1 MRIGMLLDNDFT
13 ADPRVQNEARA
24 LAEEGHEVFIICI
37 RHNNLPGF
45 EKKDGIYIHRIYLPK
60 FLKNILYSMV
70 TTLPLYFWLWYLW
83 GIWVVKKNNIK
94 ILHAHDLYMAI
105 PACRIKKKINIPVV
119 ADLHENFPAAFMAY
133 AWIKKSP
140 HKYLIRPKYWE
151 KNEGKI
157 LGQCDAIIT
166 LSNFFQTTLKL
177 KHPHLTGKTWIEYP
191 NVPDVSKLLSFPVK
205 HKEYAY
211 LENAFWVFY
220 FGIISDRRG
229 INTLLD
235 SIEYIKNS
243 NIKLLL
249 VGPVDKHETNLFH
262 SRFERLKNS
271 GRLIYFNWK
280 NIEDLPT
287 LLYYSSVCV
296 SPIKKNAQHESG
308 VANKIFQY
316 MLFEKPLV
324 VSNCIPQVEI
334 VTTASCGLFYKDGD
348 YNELSEKIQ
357 FLCENPDKCKIMG
370 QNGKK
375 AVINKYN
382 TINYSKNLT
391 GYYNSFP
398 NNPL

>member
-24 LAEEGHEVFIICI
+24 LADEGHEVFIICL

-45 EKKDGIYIHRIYLPK
+45 EIKDGIYIHRIYLPR

-83 GIWVVKKNNIK
+83 GIWVIRKNNIK

-105 PACRIKKKINIPVV
+105 PAFRIKKKMNIPVV

-205 HKEYAY
+205 HKEYSY
-211 LENAFWVFY
+211 LENAFWIFY

-235 SIEYIKNS
+235 SIEYIKNKD
-243 NIKLLL
+243 IKLLL
-249 VGPVDKHETNLFH
+249 VGPVDKHEIDSFH
-262 SRFERLKNS
+262 SRFERLKTS
-271 GRLIYFNWK
+271 GRLLYFNWK

-316 MLFEKPLV
+316 MLFKKPII
-324 VSNCIPQVEI
+324 VSNCIPQIEI
-334 VTTASCGLFYKDGD
+334 TESTKCGLSFRDG
-348 YNELSEKIQ
+348 NAIELAEKIIYLSQ
-357 FLCENPDKCKIMG
+357 NPHICRFMG
-370 QNGKK
+370 QRGNE
-375 AVINKYN
+375 AVIEKYN
-382 TINYSKNLT
+382 VEAYKSNLLT
-391 GYYNSFP
+391 YYNKFD
-398 NNPL
+398 NE